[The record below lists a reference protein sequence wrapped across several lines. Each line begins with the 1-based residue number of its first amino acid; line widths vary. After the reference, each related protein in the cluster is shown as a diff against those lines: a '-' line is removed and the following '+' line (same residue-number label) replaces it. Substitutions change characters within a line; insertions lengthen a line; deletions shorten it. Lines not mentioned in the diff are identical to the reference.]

1 MTDHIVETVS
11 LSALDERRPGRW
23 RRRLGWGL
31 LGAVVAFGLLG
42 PWLIAADPLQQNLR
56 AVLLPPGSAE
66 AVLGTDHLGRSM
78 AARLAQATRLSLWL
92 GLLTVASAALPGVA
106 LGLLAA
112 WAGGWTDRLLTG
124 LCDAVMALPG
134 LLLVVMIT
142 AFSPGGFLPLYLG
155 LAVALWV
162 EYFRL
167 ARASARTRLQLP
179 DVEAARMLG
188 FGRLHIIRR
197 HILPDLWQ
205 PLSTLLAFGLA
216 TVVLAIST
224 LSFVN
229 IGVRPPTP
237 EWGNMMTELLPYY
250 DEAPLHVLM
259 PAILLFASMFGL
271 ALLTD
276 GERS

>member
-1 MTDHIVETVS
+1 MTDFAVDGVTAPAREDV
-11 LSALDERRPGRW
+11 RPGRW
-23 RRRLGWGL
+23 RRWLGWSL
-31 LGAVVAFGLLG
+31 LAAVVAFGLLG
-42 PWLIAADPLQQNLR
+42 PWLIEADPLRQNPR
-56 AVLLPPGSAE
+56 AVLLSPGSE
-66 AVLGTDHLGRSM
+66 AWLGTDHLGRSM
-78 AARLAQATRLSLWL
+78 LARLAQATRLSLWL

-112 WAGGWTDRLLTG
+112 WAGGWTDRLLSG

-142 AFSPGGFLPLYLG
+142 AFAPGGFLPLYLG

-167 ARASARTRLQLP
+167 TRAAARTRLQLP
-179 DVEAARMLG
+179 DVEAARLLG

-197 HILPDLWQ
+197 HILPDLRR

-259 PAILLFASMFGL
+259 PAILLFASVFGL
-271 ALLTD
+271 ALVTD
-276 GERS
+276 GEGS